1 MHKRTIILF
10 IQVKLNTMIRTNS
23 MIYQMILLLI
33 LISCIRSTANAQWT
47 KIPGPV
53 LQTGTSFAS
62 TSFHI
67 PDKTA
72 TNNYIY
78 ALTGRYENGKIYRSR
93 DLGKKWELIF
103 SDDSLS
109 KLVEVKYDGDKQ
121 GLSTSDLIVIN
132 DDSIYCYKA
141 GALAY
146 SNNSGKTWNY
156 RKTPN
161 FENSS
166 SQRGIQPNHYYD
178 NLNPNF
184 GVFSDGTFVGLTED
198 GELFKST
205 SNGKYWSPL
214 ILPDT
219 SYKNKCDLNYGKLIV
234 SGNNCLVYFPF
245 NVNSREEINNFYY
258 LSVDN
263 AKSFIKYNFPRE
275 SSSIEENGY
284 RPELKFNPLGFL
296 NDGKQVWYRGGE
308 FGGGYGYG
316 SEKGLWDR
324 KMAPEHAFIIRTRDS
339 SQVIDLPHY
348 SMYYVIAVQILIY
361 GTELDNKVL
370 LPYSGDLYCY
380 DKIDK
385 SVDGYSDIVNNN
397 FDKSF
402 LLNDPPFPN
411 NQEGKRSCENQRL
424 CSSFNF
430 WSPSIDQERM
440 VNHIKDLNDNT
451 VQKQRER
458 EKAEQEKVK
467 KIRSLVDWIRT
478 SGNSTL
484 FNFFYDGLRF
494 KVQKVELVGDD
505 NIRVKIVKAELFSNN
520 KPTLYEGVKLIQ
532 GADFVINLVDLA
544 TMNK

>member
-1 MHKRTIILF
+1 MKYQIITLIVTILCLF
-10 IQVKLNTMIRTNS
+10 
-23 MIYQMILLLI
+23 
-33 LISCIRSTANAQWT
+33 STTNAQWT

-53 LQTGTSFAS
+53 LQTGSSSAS

-72 TNNYIY
+72 TNNFIY

-93 DLGKKWELIF
+93 DLGKNWELIF

-141 GALAY
+141 SALAY
-146 SNNSGKTWNY
+146 SYNSGKTWNY

-166 SQRGIQPNHYYD
+166 KQRDIQPKEDYD
-178 NLNPNF
+178 NLNPKF
-184 GVFSDGTFVGLTED
+184 GVLTDGTFVGLTKD
-198 GELFKST
+198 GDLFKSN

-219 SYKNKCDLNYGKLIV
+219 LYKKICNLNYGKLNV
-234 SGNNCLVYFPF
+234 FGNKCLVYFPL
-245 NVNSREEINNFYY
+245 NGNSREEVNNFYY
-258 LSVDN
+258 LSEDN
-263 AKSFIKYNFPRE
+263 AKSFVKYNFPRE
-275 SSSIEENGY
+275 WSNIVYNTY
-284 RPELKFNPLGFL
+284 RPELQFNPLGFTK
-296 NDGKQVWYRGGE
+296 DGKQVWYKGGE

-316 SEKGLWDR
+316 SEKGLWGR
-324 KMAPEHAFIIRTRDS
+324 KMAPEHSLIMRTKDS
-339 SQVIDLPHY
+339 SQVIELPHY
-348 SMYYVIAVQILIY
+348 SMYYVIAVQCAIY
-361 GTELDNKVL
+361 GVEMDNKVL

-385 SVDGYSDIVNNN
+385 NSENIVDMWNNN

-411 NQEGKRSCENQRL
+411 YSKGERSCMNQVL

-430 WSPSIDQERM
+430 WSPSIDLEEM
-440 VNHIKDLNDNT
+440 VGSIRDLNNNT
-451 VQKQRER
+451 VQKQKER